1 MGGTFHNGKINCSLI
16 ISLAPMYQYVQ
27 WLQKQHST
35 QIKTLKED
43 LMRLKDKVAI
53 VTGSGRG
60 IGEGIVMRFVEE
72 GAKVIVNDVNE
83 ADANNV
89 VNQVKAKGGQAIAVL
104 GSVAE
109 RSVVEKMVDMAVK
122 EFGTLDIIVN
132 NAGIT
137 RDAILHK
144 MTDDQWNAVI
154 TVNLT
159 GVFYGIQCA
168 ARYMREKQSGKIINI
183 SSTSALGN
191 AGQLNYSATKAGV
204 IGMTKTAAK
213 ELGPK
218 NVNVNAIAP
227 GMIWTDM
234 MKNMPSESIK
244 QMDAMLPYIV
254 PLNRKGSPRDIANL
268 ALFLASDESSFI
280 TGQVIFCDGGM
291 KI

>member
-1 MGGTFHNGKINCSLI
+1 
-16 ISLAPMYQYVQ
+16 
-27 WLQKQHST
+27 
-35 QIKTLKED
+35 
-43 LMRLKDKVAI
+43 MRLKDKVAI

-60 IGEGIVMRFVEE
+60 IGEGIVLRFADE
-72 GAKVIVNDVNE
+72 GARLVINDINE
-83 ADANNV
+83 ADAKAV
-89 VNQVKAKGGQAIAVL
+89 VDKIKSLGGVAVAVI
-104 GSVAE
+104 GSVSSRE
-109 RSVVEKMVDMAVK
+109 TVQKLVDTAIK
-122 EFGTLDIIVN
+122 EFGKLDIIVN

-137 RDAILHK
+137 RDSILHK
-144 MTDDQWNAVI
+144 MTDEQWDSVI
-154 TVNLT
+154 SVNLT

-168 ARYMREKQSGKIINI
+168 GRVMREKGYGKIINI

-191 AGQLNYSATKAGV
+191 AGQLNYSASKAGV

-218 NVNVNAIAP
+218 GVNVNAIAP

-234 MKNMPSESIK
+234 MKNMPPAAIQ
-244 QMDAMLPYIV
+244 QMEAMLPHIV
-254 PLNRKGSPRDIANL
+254 PMNRKGAPLDIANL

>member
-1 MGGTFHNGKINCSLI
+1 
-16 ISLAPMYQYVQ
+16 
-27 WLQKQHST
+27 
-35 QIKTLKED
+35 
-43 LMRLKDKVAI
+43 MRLKDKVAVI
-53 VTGSGRG
+53 TGSGRG
-60 IGEGIVMRFVEE
+60 IGEGIVLRFAKE
-72 GAKVIVNDVNE
+72 GAKIIVNDVNE
-83 ADANNV
+83 ADAKNV
-89 VNQVKAKGGQAIAVL
+89 VEKVKAQGGKAVAVL
-104 GSVAE
+104 GSVAT
-109 RSVVEKMVDMAVK
+109 RAVVQQMVDTAIK
-122 EFGTLDIIVN
+122 EFGTLDIMIN

-144 MTDDQWNAVI
+144 MTDEQWDQVVA
-154 TVNLT
+154 VNLT

-168 ARYMREKQSGKIINI
+168 GIHMRQKGYGKIINI

-218 NVNVNAIAP
+218 GINVNAIAP

-234 MKNMPSESIK
+234 MKSMPEETIK
-244 QMDAMLPYIV
+244 QMDAMLPFLV
-254 PLNRKGSPRDIANL
+254 PMNRKGSPEDIANL

>member
-1 MGGTFHNGKINCSLI
+1 
-16 ISLAPMYQYVQ
+16 
-27 WLQKQHST
+27 
-35 QIKTLKED
+35 
-43 LMRLKDKVAI
+43 
-53 VTGSGRG
+53 
-60 IGEGIVMRFVEE
+60 MRFVEE
-72 GAKVIVNDVNE
+72 GAKVVINDVNE

-89 VNQVKAKGGQAIAVL
+89 VNQVKSKGGQAIAIL
-104 GSVAE
+104 GSVSDRATIQ
-109 RSVVEKMVDMAVK
+109 KMVDAAVK

-137 RDAILHK
+137 RDVMLHK
-144 MTDDQWNAVI
+144 MTDDQWDEVI
-154 TVNLT
+154 DVNLT

-168 ARYMREKQSGKIINI
+168 ARYMREKKYGKIINI

-213 ELGPK
+213 ELGAK
-218 NVNVNAIAP
+218 NVNVNAIAL

-234 MKNMPSESIK
+234 MKSMAPETIK
-244 QMDAMLPYIV
+244 QMDAMLPYVV
-254 PLNRKGSPRDIANL
+254 PLNRKGSPQDIANL

-291 KI
+291 KM

>member
-1 MGGTFHNGKINCSLI
+1 
-16 ISLAPMYQYVQ
+16 
-27 WLQKQHST
+27 
-35 QIKTLKED
+35 
-43 LMRLKDKVAI
+43 MRLKDKVAI

-60 IGEGIVMRFVEE
+60 IGEGVAVRFAEE
-72 GAKVIVNDVNE
+72 GAKVIINDVNE
-83 ADANNV
+83 ADANAAV
-89 VNQVKAKGGQAIAVL
+89 EKIKAAGGQAVAVI
-104 GSVAE
+104 GSVAS
-109 RSVVEKMVDMAVK
+109 RDVAQAMVDTALK

-137 RDAILHK
+137 RDAMLHK
-144 MTDDQWNAVI
+144 MTDEQWDQVVA
-154 TVNLT
+154 VNLT

-168 ARYMREKQSGKIINI
+168 GKVMREKGYGKMVNI

-234 MKNMPSESIK
+234 MKNMPPAVLE
-244 QMDAMLPYIV
+244 QMDAMLPSIV
-254 PLNRKGSPRDIANL
+254 PMNRKGSPLDIANL
-268 ALFLASDESSFI
+268 ALFLASEESSFI
-280 TGQVIFCDGGM
+280 TGQVIFCEGGM